1 MLIFHVVSNVDL
13 LCRSPMLFL
22 MLIFNVDFWHW
33 FSLLIFNVTVFP
45 NVVFRINFSYVFLL
59 LNYNFALVD
68 RTLFFFFLPFPRFR
82 YLFSNNFLL
91 NIILY
96 LFFLFLSL
104 MFFCFFL
111 FFTLSSQN
119 RTYFT
124 MITLGHHTSAFCP
137 SSGLPKSTYTQTW
150 SARKT

>member
-1 MLIFHVVSNVDL
+1 MLIFNVVSNADL
-13 LCRSPMLFL
+13 LCRFPMLFL

-59 LNYNFALVD
+59 LNYNSALVD
-68 RTLFFFFLPFPRFR
+68 VTLFFLPSSRFR

-96 LFFLFLSL
+96 LFFSIFIAYVSLFLS
-104 MFFCFFL
+104 MFYSFFAKSYI
-111 FFTLSSQN
+111 F
-119 RTYFT
+119 YFNKV
-124 MITLGHHTSAFCP
+124 GP
-137 SSGLPKSTYTQTW
+137 P
-150 SARKT
+150 